1 MKRFEV
7 LLLIA
12 SCVNSKISLWEKL
25 ASYSSYPFPFP
36 PGHNAKLNSSVHPA
50 IRFSPMTAFCPMACE
65 RKW

>member
-12 SCVNSKISLWEKL
+12 SCINSKISLWEKL

-36 PGHNAKLNSSVHPA
+36 PGHNAKLNSSVHLQLDSAP
-50 IRFSPMTAFCPMACE
+50 
-65 RKW
+65 